1 MATVLIVPTDHLIGG
16 LLGQLTDLAG
26 HAAQFR
32 RNDEEPSQS
41 VRSLRPDVVMVDA
54 ACGRRLIDSTA
65 RAAADV
71 GARIVYFAASMGS
84 GELRRFALDRGAKYF
99 ALPAGPKLLGRVL
112 ASALAD
118 DGAAP
123 HENGLSQSG
132 QDAVAAAL
140 AAVSR
145 ARESAERSAALK
157 TISRALRTE
166 HELALAEC
174 RRSYAGLREAVIA
187 YTRELRGAGI
197 PPDRTLEIIK
207 NAVRADEPSNSPK
220 PSLESDLNDATEWC
234 LQAYFAA

>member
-26 HAAQFR
+26 HAAQFQPD
-32 RNDEEPSQS
+32 DEEPSQS
-41 VRSLRPDVVMVDA
+41 VRALRPDVVMLDA
-54 ACGRRLIDSTA
+54 ACGRRLIDATA

-84 GELRRFALDRGAKYF
+84 GELRRFALERGAKYF

-112 ASALAD
+112 ASALSD
-118 DGAAP
+118 DATAA
-123 HENGLSQSG
+123 HENGRLPSG

-145 ARESAERSAALK
+145 ARASADRSAALK
-157 TISRALRTE
+157 TINRALRTE

-187 YTRELRGAGI
+187 YTRELRGAGV

-207 NAVRADEPSNSPK
+207 TAVRADDAPDSPK
-220 PSLESDLNDATEWC
+220 SSIASDLNDATEWC
-234 LQAYFAA
+234 LQAYYAA